1 MRTRVLLLLL
11 ALVPLAPA
19 ASHAAPPQMILA
31 IDADNGE
38 GYVPIFSPKAQ
49 IVPAGSLMTWRNDD
63 LGSRSAHTITPYYGT
78 LAFAPQLLI
87 PQQSFSAAYPGG
99 TALFRCEYHSSLD
112 TTISPPACSGMCG
125 AIHDATQDLS
135 PPRVAITTPN
145 GFVFTGGVRIDG
157 IASDDRAVK
166 TVAITFRPTA
176 EVPPLLPAKS
186 SVALCA
192 GCDGPSVKWKSF
204 TDPGV
209 KGSAPF
215 LTMPPGQYRVEA
227 IATDPHGNAASAAP
241 ITITVLT

>member
-38 GYVPIFSPKAQ
+38 AYVPVYSPKAQ
-49 IVPAGSLMTWRNDD
+49 LVTAGSLLTWRNDD
-63 LGSRSAHTITPYYGT
+63 LGTRSAHTITPYFGS
-78 LAFAPQLLI
+78 LGFAPQLLI
-87 PQQSFSAAYPGG
+87 PQQSFSAAFPGG

-112 TTISPPACSGMCG
+112 NSISPPGCTGMCG

-135 PPRVAITTPN
+135 PPSVSITTPN

-157 IASDDRAVK
+157 VASDNRAVK
-166 TVAITFRPTA
+166 TVALTFVPIA
-176 EVPPLLPAKS
+176 EVPTILPRKS
-186 SVALCA
+186 VVALCT

-215 LTMPPGQYRVEA
+215 LTMPPGQYRVGA

-241 ITITVLT
+241 ITIYVLT